1 MTLSREEIVEHL
13 KNIVGKERVITDEQV
28 LKENSHDRYKKFETI
43 FGVYTTPIP
52 AAVVKFADTNQV
64 SDVLK
69 FLNKNK
75 INSQTQI

>member
-1 MTLSREEIVEHL
+1 MTLTRTEIVDHL
-13 KNIVGKERVITDEQV
+13 KDILGPERVITDEEV

-43 FGVYTTPIP
+43 FNVYSTPIP
-52 AAVVKFADTNQV
+52 AAVVKLAVTNQV

-75 INSQTQI
+75 INFLKI